1 MGLFKSY
8 RDHNIRVCGN
18 SLMCLAPFSIPMFIL
33 NLKCLKY
40 LLFRLDEELKKH
52 KERARRVNVGQEV
65 LEAKIKVN

>member
-1 MGLFKSY
+1 
-8 RDHNIRVCGN
+8 
-18 SLMCLAPFSIPMFIL
+18 MCPFPISMFIL
-33 NLKCLKY
+33 NFKCLKY